1 MKWLAD
7 ENIPGGAIAFLRQRG
22 QEVLSVAKLAPGAPD
37 QRVIQIAVDR
47 QCILLSFDRDLGD
60 LIFGQAVMPPPA
72 VVYLRLYPTNQDS
85 LERILFGLIEL
96 GEDAL
101 IGQFT
106 VVTLDGIRQRT
117 LPAAS

>member
-7 ENIPGGAIAFLRQRG
+7 ENIPSGAIAFLRQRR
-22 QEVLSVAKLAPGAPD
+22 QEVFSVAKLAPGAPD
-37 QRVIQIAVDR
+37 QRVIQIAVER

-72 VVYLRLYPTNQDS
+72 VVYLRLYPPS
-85 LERILFGLIEL
+85 PEMLERILSGLIEL

-101 IGQFT
+101 TGQFT
-106 VVTLDGIRQRT
+106 VAMFDGIRQRM
-117 LPAAS
+117 LPAAN

>member
-7 ENIPGGAIAFLRQRG
+7 ENIPNGAIAFLRRRG
-22 QEVLSVAKLAPGAPD
+22 QEVFSVAEITPGAPD
-37 QRVIQIAVDR
+37 QRVIQISVER
-47 QCILLSFDRDLGD
+47 QCILLSFDRDHGD

-72 VVYLRLYPTNQDS
+72 VVYLRLYPPNPEALKKVLS
-85 LERILFGLIEL
+85 GLIEL

-101 IGQFT
+101 TGQFT

-117 LPAAS
+117 LPTTS